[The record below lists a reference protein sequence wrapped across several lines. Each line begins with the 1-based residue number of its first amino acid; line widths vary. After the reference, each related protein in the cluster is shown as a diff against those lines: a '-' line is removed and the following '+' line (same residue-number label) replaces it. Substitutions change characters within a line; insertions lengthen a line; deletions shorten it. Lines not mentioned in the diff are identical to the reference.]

1 MKELPIETQILNRLS
16 EQYLQIIANDALLE
30 KINGDFLN

>member
-1 MKELPIETQILNRLS
+1 MKQLPIETQILNRLS

-30 KINGDFLN
+30 RVNGDLLN